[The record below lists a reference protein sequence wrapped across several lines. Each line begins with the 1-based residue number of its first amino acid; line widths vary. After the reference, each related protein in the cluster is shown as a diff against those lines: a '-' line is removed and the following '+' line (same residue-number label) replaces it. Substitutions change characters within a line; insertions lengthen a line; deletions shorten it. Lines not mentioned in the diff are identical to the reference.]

1 MDLSNTRESEN
12 VVYSC
17 LGKDVSVSGPE
28 AESAQACNKIIN
40 EIADGYAKDYAQYNQ
55 QAGDHDGLGLPD
67 VSFDEKNV
75 EKGPRIDG
83 ARDSEESK
91 STSDLRK
98 DGPIGPAGPDSS
110 EEVMTPEEEGRENF
124 TMEHNMFVQLRERS
138 EKGLPLYGDAKDGY
152 ASDLAKELFDGKP
165 AKATDSFDTRLQQF
179 ERYMGL
185 ENEID
190 PKNFE
195 GTYLE
200 EMMMPPLWDGNQLRK

>member
-17 LGKDVSVSGPE
+17 LGKDASVSGPE
-28 AESAQACNKIIN
+28 TESAQACNKIIN

-55 QAGDHDGLGLPD
+55 
-67 VSFDEKNV
+67 
-75 EKGPRIDG
+75 RIDG

-98 DGPIGPAGPDSS
+98 DGPIGPTGPNSS
-110 EEVMTPEEEGRENF
+110 DEDMTPEEEGRENF

-138 EKGLPLYGDAKDGY
+138 EKGLPLYGDANDGY
-152 ASDLAKELFDGKP
+152 ASDLANELFDGKP

-190 PKNFE
+190 PKNFK

-200 EMMMPPLWDGNQLRK
+200 EMMMPPLWDGNQLKK